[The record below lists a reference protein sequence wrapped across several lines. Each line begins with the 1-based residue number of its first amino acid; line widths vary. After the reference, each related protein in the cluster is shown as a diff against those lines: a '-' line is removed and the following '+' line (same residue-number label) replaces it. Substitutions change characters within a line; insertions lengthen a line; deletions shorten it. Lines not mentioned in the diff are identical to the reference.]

1 MQTNESRKEKRQSF
15 ALKEIMKKT
24 VISLIIATM
33 LASAT
38 APTLQAQDA
47 GKASSAARE
56 RLQRIM
62 DPSADVEEFR
72 RELDGFYADMQAS
85 MNNLLEGEFA
95 RGLVARAGL
104 DPLGQLAESRRR
116 LPELRAQDLG
126 LLRAAFAKSPNWR
139 EQPER
144 INSLLRPEVR
154 DGLKKMRV
162 FVAVT
167 PGPVSTLPGGV
178 TPDNCNDAKNAD
190 GTPRVS
196 NTDISIAQAF
206 EIAGEITMESLPTD
220 LLSFEAHAA
229 AAVVLGALQGTVL
242 VLETF
247 KNISDDC
254 SDTDFQNYVTA
265 NLDEQVSTRSSQTSV
280 NTVQTTANSIVNR
293 LDERLDVKVSSRAT
307 QESVNAVQQSVNL
320 ANSKLDIAN
329 GKLDQLLANLA
340 AFQAQNLRLQIEANM
355 ANGTDDAAIGQFALP
370 AAQSGF
376 LELARSILVET
387 MQKLQATGQGIR
399 NAPTYLAQGDQQ
411 KAAGRF
417 KDAYDS
423 YGQAYRAATGH

>member
-38 APTLQAQDA
+38 APALQAQNA
-47 GKASSAARE
+47 GSAGSSARE

-72 RELDGFYADMQAS
+72 HELDGFYTDMEAS
-85 MNNLLEGEFA
+85 MNHLLESEFA
-95 RGLVARAGL
+95 RVLVARAGL
-104 DPLGQLAESRRR
+104 DPLGQLIEARKK
-116 LPELRAQDLG
+116 LPALTAHDLG
-126 LLRAAFAKSPNWR
+126 FLKAAFAKNPNWR
-139 EQPER
+139 ELPER
-144 INSLLRPEVR
+144 LDSLLRPEIR
-154 DGLKKMRV
+154 EGLKKMRV
-162 FVAVT
+162 FAAVT
-167 PGPVSTLPGGV
+167 PSPVSTLPGGIIQ
-178 TPDNCNDAKNAD
+178 DNCNDAFNAD
-190 GTPRVS
+190 GSPRVS

-206 EIAGEITMESLPTD
+206 VIAGEIVMESLPTD
-220 LLSFEAHAA
+220 VLTFEAHAVA
-229 AAVVLGALQGTVL
+229 AGVLGGLKGAVL
-242 VLETF
+242 VVETF

-254 SDTDFQNYVTA
+254 SGANFENYVTA
-265 NLDEQVSTRSSQTSV
+265 NLNEQVSTRASQTSV
-280 NTVQTTANSIVNR
+280 NTVQATANSIVDR
-293 LDERLDVKVSSRAT
+293 LDERLDVKVSTRAT

-340 AFQAQNLRLQIEANM
+340 ALQAQHLRLQIEANL
-355 ANGTDDAAIGQFALP
+355 ANGTNDAAIGQFALP
-370 AAQSGF
+370 AAQSGY

-387 MQKLQATGQGIR
+387 IQKLQATGQGIR

-417 KDAYDS
+417 KEAYDS
-423 YGQAYRAATGH
+423 YSQAYRAATGH